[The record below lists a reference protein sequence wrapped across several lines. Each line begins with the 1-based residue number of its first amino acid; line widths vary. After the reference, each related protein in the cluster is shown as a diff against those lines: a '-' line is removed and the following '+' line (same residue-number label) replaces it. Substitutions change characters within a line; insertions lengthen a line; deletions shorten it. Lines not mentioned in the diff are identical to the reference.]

1 MALIVRY
8 PPASYTRDTIDAPLI
23 PRSGRSPGV
32 WIGTPLQYSCL
43 KYSMGRGAWYAT
55 VHMATKSWTRL
66 SANVYY
72 LCTLKSDIK
81 PRVSVKKVPKAL
93 NPYLW
98 MKSHLTTGGWG
109 LGDSLSSSLPQ
120 WPLWLQTDS
129 LTSGIT
135 SSGEKCFE
143 GTPALCN
150 LASLHRREHTPYCKS
165 RMNYQ
170 RLSEDKVQS
179 LHRLRRT
186 TFGGS
191 QKIRLQFRCKHKL
204 VHGTHCEPVHQTPRF
219 LGILD

>member
-1 MALIVRY
+1 
-8 PPASYTRDTIDAPLI
+8 
-23 PRSGRSPGV
+23 
-32 WIGTPLQYSCL
+32 
-43 KYSMGRGAWYAT
+43 
-55 VHMATKSWTRL
+55 
-66 SANVYY
+66 
-72 LCTLKSDIK
+72 
-81 PRVSVKKVPKAL
+81 
-93 NPYLW
+93 

-143 GTPALCN
+143 GTPALYGLPALCN

-179 LHRLRRT
+179 LHRLRT

-191 QKIRLQFRCKHKL
+191 QKSGYSLGANTNLSMGLIVNLSITDSQVSWIR
-204 VHGTHCEPVHQTPRF
+204 
-219 LGILD
+219 